1 MNKLVRKIIIEASYS
16 TGKCY
21 IPPEF
26 VSLIITFR
34 CNFQCK
40 SCSIWK
46 KKEIDE
52 MSKERW
58 LSIANDLIGTIGKES
73 FVEINGGEPLL
84 RKDIVIDLV
93 KRLKKHF
100 KNVALNS
107 NGSLIDEKTIKELE
121 EAGLDIIKISFYS
134 LDEKIHNYLRGNDQ
148 SHSKALE
155 AIEAVSKSKIKLEVG
170 ILITAKNIRGLPSL
184 IRYLETLGNVSII
197 VQPLDESIESAE
209 SKNLDKNILLSDLW
223 PEKED
228 TLRFFSW
235 ILKNPGKVKNS
246 QRSIKAIG
254 KYFLDPEKILIY
266 RCFAGQRNLVIYPDG
281 SASLC
286 FKGKRIGNLK
296 NNNVN
301 NLLRMSEAIHE
312 RKNIRKCQKYC
323 RIVGCNFSRGFSEY
337 IKDLTRF

>member
-1 MNKLVRKIIIEASYS
+1 MNRLVRKIVIETSYL

-46 KKEIDE
+46 KKETDE
-52 MSKERW
+52 MSKEQW
-58 LSIANDLIGTIGKES
+58 LNIADDLKGTIRKES

-84 RKDIVIDLV
+84 RKDVVIDLV

-107 NGSLIDEKTIKELE
+107 NGSLIDEKTTKELE
-121 EAGLDIIKISFYS
+121 ETGLDIIKISFYS
-134 LDEKIHNYLRGNDQ
+134 LDEKIHNYLRGDDQ
-148 SHSKALE
+148 SHGKALA
-155 AIEAVSKSKIKLEVG
+155 AIKAVLKSKIKLEVG
-170 ILITAKNIRGLPSL
+170 ILITAKNIREIPRL
-184 IRYLETLGNVSII
+184 IQHLQTIGNVSII
-197 VQPLDESIESAE
+197 LQPLDESIESAE
-209 SKNLDKNILLSDLW
+209 SKNLDKNFLLADLW

-228 TLRFFSW
+228 VLRFFSW
-235 ILKNPGKVKNS
+235 ILKNPGKIKNS
-246 QRSIKAIG
+246 QRGIKAME
-254 KYFLDPEKILIY
+254 KYYLNPEKILSY

-281 SASLC
+281 SASFC

-296 NNNVN
+296 NDRVN
-301 NLLRMSEAIHE
+301 NLLRMSQAVRE
-312 RKNIRKCQKYC
+312 RKNIKKCQKYC
-323 RIVGCNFSRGFSEY
+323 RIVGCNFSRGFVEY
-337 IKDLTRF
+337 IKDLARS